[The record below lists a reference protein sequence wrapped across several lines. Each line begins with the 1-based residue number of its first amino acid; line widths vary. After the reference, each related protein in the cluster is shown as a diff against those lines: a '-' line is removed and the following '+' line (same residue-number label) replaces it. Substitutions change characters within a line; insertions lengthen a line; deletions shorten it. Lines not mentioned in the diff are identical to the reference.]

1 MLWRIEFMAND
12 LSVIALAFSLVG
24 NILINVKRR
33 SGYVAWIISNLLWI
47 AVNYLDHLNVPQVI
61 MYVTYTIL
69 NFWGFLRWSK
79 EDKK

>member
-1 MLWRIEFMAND
+1 MSNG
-12 LSVIALAFSLVG
+12 LSVIALAFSLAG
-24 NILINVKRR
+24 NILINVKSR

-69 NFWGFLRWSK
+69 NIWGLVRWYK

>member
-1 MLWRIEFMAND
+1 MANV
-12 LSVIALAFSLVG
+12 LSVIALAFSLAG

-33 SGYVAWIISNLLWI
+33 SGYVVWIISNLLWI
-47 AVNYLDHLNVPQVI
+47 AVNYIDHLNVPQVI

-69 NFWGFLRWSK
+69 NIWGLVRWYK